1 MPTFHLFHDFIEKKK
16 ITFSLSQVHESLY
29 LHSMCFLRFQFVSVT
44 FSEVSCLQRISQFA
58 NVKFVIQS
66 IKHLWRNYIFS
77 KHAVSRPYQF
87 HQLSSNSKLKM
98 LGNLEIKRKSQNQV
112 RTQANAQ
119 PPFQKLIFSNGAQKL
134 RKSIQVLWLCPIF
147 LDDLTFFQLF
157 YHRLQQL
164 FKMF

>member
-1 MPTFHLFHDFIEKKK
+1 MPTFHLFHDFIEKK

-29 LHSMCFLRFQFVSVT
+29 LLSMCFLRFQFVSVT